1 MDLLNLILLLMLA
14 GFALMAV
21 FLKDLLKAAISLA
34 FMSSLLAVL
43 LYRLDS
49 PFAAVF
55 ELSVVAGLITVLFV
69 SVIALTKEEETAK
82 EARWP
87 AYVFPLALV
96 VFGLIDI
103 KVMQSLFANTPQGFG
118 NPEASFG
125 ATLWG
130 VRSLDILG
138 QIAVIFGGVF
148 GVLALLREKP
158 LTAKQKEDAII
169 AKDGGKEK
177 LW

>member
-14 GFALMAV
+14 GFAVMAV

-34 FMSSLLAVL
+34 FMSALLAVL
-43 LYRLDS
+43 LYRLNS

-69 SVIALTKEEETAK
+69 SVIALTREEETAK

-103 KVMQSLFANTPQGFG
+103 KVMHSLFTNIPQGFG

-158 LTAKQKEDAII
+158 LTAKQKEEAII

>member
-1 MDLLNLILLLMLA
+1 
-14 GFALMAV
+14 
-21 FLKDLLKAAISLA
+21 
-34 FMSSLLAVL
+34 
-43 LYRLDS
+43 
-49 PFAAVF
+49 
-55 ELSVVAGLITVLFV
+55 GLITVLFV
-69 SVIALTKEEETAK
+69 SVIALTKDEETAK

-130 VRSLDILG
+130 VRSMDILG

-169 AKDGGKEK
+169 AKDGKEK

>member
-1 MDLLNLILLLMLA
+1 
-14 GFALMAV
+14 
-21 FLKDLLKAAISLA
+21 
-34 FMSSLLAVL
+34 
-43 LYRLDS
+43 
-49 PFAAVF
+49 
-55 ELSVVAGLITVLFV
+55 
-69 SVIALTKEEETAK
+69 VIALTKDEETAK

-96 VFGLIDI
+96 VFGLVDI
-103 KVMQSLFANTPQGFG
+103 KVMQSLFATTPQGFG

-130 VRSLDILG
+130 VRSMDILG

-158 LTAKQKEDAII
+158 LTAKQKEEAII

>member
-103 KVMQSLFANTPQGFG
+103 KVMQSLFATTPQGFG